1 MKEGFDS
8 PRDRHSQRLS
18 NAVKRFYS
26 IVLKQYKENIPP
38 RLAKI
43 LLKKESKLIRY
54 LDKHKEL
61 KFVYQKKTNKL
72 ECYADEKHLMIGKL
86 KYPKMFSH
94 GGTIG
99 FMELYISKLI
109 RRKLEE
115 STK

>member
-1 MKEGFDS
+1 M
-8 PRDRHSQRLS
+8 
-18 NAVKRFYS
+18 
-26 IVLKQYKENIPP
+26 
-38 RLAKI
+38 LAKT

-54 LDKHKEL
+54 LDKHKAL

-99 FMELYISKLI
+99 FMELYIAREIKRNMQLA
-109 RRKLEE
+109 KG
-115 STK
+115 ST